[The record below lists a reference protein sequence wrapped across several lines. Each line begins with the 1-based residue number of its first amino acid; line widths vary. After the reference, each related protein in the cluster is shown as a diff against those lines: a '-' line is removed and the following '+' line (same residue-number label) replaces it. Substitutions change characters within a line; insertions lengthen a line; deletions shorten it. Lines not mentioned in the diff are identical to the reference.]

1 MRNFLLGFALACAA
15 AAGAYFIVSR
25 QTAEH
30 EHASPGET
38 TQKYY
43 CPMHPD
49 YVSDRP
55 GDCPICNMKL
65 VPMEEK
71 EAPKEAPEEKHESTG
86 APAGQ
91 EPKILYWT
99 DPMHPGSRYDK
110 PGKAP
115 DGMDLVP
122 VYEPEPQ
129 ALAAA
134 AAPGHAP
141 VRIAPEHLQMMGVTL
156 AEARLMN
163 LEQSVRT
170 AGIVT
175 ADETRTY
182 QIRTKFEGY
191 IEEIYADFTGRFVRR
206 GQPLFSVYSPEL
218 EATQREYLLA
228 LRARDRLRQADFG
241 ERLPGIDLVE
251 AARQRLAL
259 WDISPEQIAEI
270 ERRRAP
276 IRALTFYSPVSGYVI
291 AKRAV
296 QGNRVAPADTLYDI
310 VDLSKVW
317 IMADLY
323 EIDLPFVKVDDPA
336 TVSLPYMPG
345 RVFRG
350 RVDYIDP
357 VLDGKSRTVKARIE
371 LPNPAG
377 LFKPDMYAQVEIRG
391 ESGRGVAVPD
401 SAVMGTGER
410 QIVFVARGDG
420 LFEPRTVTTGVK
432 VRGYYEIK
440 SGLAA
445 GEQVVT
451 GANFLLDS
459 ESKLKAALSAAAPEG
474 E

>member
-38 TQKYY
+38 ARKYY

-71 EAPKEAPEEKHESTG
+71 EAPKEAPKEEVHGREG
-86 APAGQ
+86 APA
-91 EPKILYWT
+91 EP
-99 DPMHPGSRYDK
+99 
-110 PGKAP
+110 
-115 DGMDLVP
+115 VP
-122 VYEPEPQ
+122 Q
-129 ALAAA
+129 AAA

-141 VRIAPEHLQMMGVTL
+141 VRIAPERLQMMGVTL

>member
-1 MRNFLLGFALACAA
+1 MRNFLIGFALACAA
-15 AAGAYFIVSR
+15 AAGAYFVVSR

-30 EHASPGET
+30 QHASPGET
-38 TQKYY
+38 AQKYY

-65 VPMEEK
+65 VPMKEM
-71 EAPKEAPEEKHESTG
+71 EAPKEAPKEEVHGKGG
-86 APAGQ
+86 APAEQ
-91 EPKILYWT
+91 
-99 DPMHPGSRYDK
+99 
-110 PGKAP
+110 
-115 DGMDLVP
+115 
-122 VYEPEPQ
+122 EPQ

-141 VRIAPEHLQMMGVTL
+141 VKIAPERLQMMGVTL

-163 LEQSVRT
+163 LQQSVRT
-170 AGIVT
+170 VGIVT

-191 IEEIYADFTGRFVRR
+191 IEEIHADFTGRFVRR

-228 LRARDRLRQADFG
+228 LRARDRMRQADFG
-241 ERLPGIDLVE
+241 EHLPGIDLVE

-276 IRALTFYSPVSGYVI
+276 IRALTLYSPVSGYVI
-291 AKRAV
+291 AKRAA

-323 EIDLPFVKVDDPA
+323 EVDLPFVTIGAPA
-336 TVSLPYMPG
+336 AVALPYMPG

-391 ESGRGVAVPD
+391 KSGRGVAVPD

-410 QIVFVARGDG
+410 HIVFVAKGDG
-420 LFEPRTVTTGVK
+420 LFEPRTVTTGVM

-459 ESKLKAALSAAAPEG
+459 ESKLKAALSAAAPEHKHK
-474 E
+474 